1 MEYAEINSSIVHKSH
16 LTFLPYLDMHMSE
29 WTKRC
34 IRQADIILIV
44 GMGDDEPTVG
54 KLESQ
59 VRFLS

>member
-1 MEYAEINSSIVHKSH
+1 
-16 LTFLPYLDMHMSE
+16 MHMSE

-59 VRFLS
+59 VRLLSQVMIELRPGFLP